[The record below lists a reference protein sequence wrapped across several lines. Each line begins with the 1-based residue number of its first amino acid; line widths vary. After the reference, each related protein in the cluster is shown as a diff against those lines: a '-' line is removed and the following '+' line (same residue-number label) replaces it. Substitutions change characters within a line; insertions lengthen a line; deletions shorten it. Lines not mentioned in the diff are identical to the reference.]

1 MASYAKEILIGD
13 YDLEVA
19 RKFIPILVDWAKDF
33 IGNYSDKPS
42 DWNKTYSGLLN
53 QAKRAYPDHPYL
65 QQVTPITVGRRLG
78 VIRLCRGDLP
88 DLSCLVVS
96 KSTGECAEAYKK
108 EYDPVQKR
116 QELLELPVNYDWIEF
131 ESVYEAR
138 MLSMLQIT
146 TRSRRV
152 RDIAAA
158 QMFEHY
164 KLNKQ
169 LYPKRIDEKRE
180 VIIKRIM
187 EGFSAKEVFD
197 YVMAN
202 EKL

>member
-1 MASYAKEILIGD
+1 MASYAKEILISD

-53 QAKRAYPDHPYL
+53 QAKKAYPDHPYL
-65 QQVTPITVGRRLG
+65 KQVTPITVGRRLG

-96 KSTGECAEAYKK
+96 KATGECAEAYKK

-116 QELLELPVNYDWIEF
+116 QELLELPTSYDWIEF
-131 ESVYEAR
+131 ESVYEDR
-138 MLSMLQIT
+138 MLSMLQIS
-146 TRSRRV
+146 TRSRRI
-152 RDIAAA
+152 RDIATS
-158 QMFEHY
+158 QMFEHW

-169 LYPKRIDEKRE
+169 LYPKKIEDKRE
-180 VIIKRIM
+180 VIIKLIM
-187 EGFSAKEVFD
+187 EGLSAKEAFD
-197 YVMAN
+197 HVMATEN
-202 EKL
+202 L